1 MQEILIKAKNY
12 FGTADVPYYGPT
24 YILPDGSLLDLR
36 GRGHHSSV
44 EHFLIDNNLSDREY
58 IKTGGSPTIEALGC
72 IRCDNVKYY
81 IGLSEEQPTRE
92 QYNSLLIWL
101 DNHSRTTKLITVMSP
116 GGKTSIDYRFTPDF
130 ISDDVVD
137 RIRRYY
143 VSGKLYEQLDKNVE
157 FKRQYNFKYKREL
170 LGESLKEAEDTSI
183 KNNYTKYKVV
193 KYGQWWYGILNT
205 ETNIILR
212 VGPNP
217 NYDGPLDDK
226 ENKLLLFKS
235 KEKAQEYIDNNLSSI
250 FYSLYLIDAN
260 KKLKEEATKILDR
273 WYEKEKS
280 HYNIKG
286 EFLTF
291 VKNTLHDKIM
301 NCKILEDRNVIW
313 QVIDENQIN
322 IKDEL
327 KENNLVHNL
336 EDSEVDFDERWD
348 KEFGQYMDGI
358 QVMKA
363 DDAINLLK
371 RMERFE

>member
-12 FGTADVPYYGPT
+12 FGTADAPYYGPT

-44 EHFLIDNNLSDREY
+44 EHFLIDNNLSDKEY

-183 KNNYTKYKVV
+183 KNNYTKYKIV
-193 KYGQWWYGILNT
+193 KYGQW
-205 ETNIILR
+205 
-212 VGPNP
+212 
-217 NYDGPLDDK
+217 
-226 ENKLLLFKS
+226 
-235 KEKAQEYIDNNLSSI
+235 
-250 FYSLYLIDAN
+250 
-260 KKLKEEATKILDR
+260 
-273 WYEKEKS
+273 
-280 HYNIKG
+280 
-286 EFLTF
+286 
-291 VKNTLHDKIM
+291 
-301 NCKILEDRNVIW
+301 
-313 QVIDENQIN
+313 
-322 IKDEL
+322 
-327 KENNLVHNL
+327 
-336 EDSEVDFDERWD
+336 
-348 KEFGQYMDGI
+348 
-358 QVMKA
+358 
-363 DDAINLLK
+363 
-371 RMERFE
+371 